1 VVDGGF
7 RQGSASNRSPSEL
20 DSRSG
25 QVAGVTRWGTVV
37 LVVETTFLL
46 GRAKIRLCESLLEP
60 RAGVERGSKVWV
72 QSGHKSH
79 VEGSWS
85 LQAVGHRP
93 SNKAVTARS

>member
-7 RQGSASNRSPSEL
+7 GQGSASNRSPSEL

-25 QVAGVTRWGTVV
+25 QVAGVSRWGTVV
-37 LVVETTFLL
+37 LVVEATILL

-60 RAGVERGSKVWV
+60 GAGVERGSKVWV

-79 VEGSWS
+79 VEGSWP

>member
-7 RQGSASNRSPSEL
+7 RQRSASNRSPSEL
-20 DSRSG
+20 DSRSC
-25 QVAGVTRWGTVV
+25 QVAGVSRWGTVV